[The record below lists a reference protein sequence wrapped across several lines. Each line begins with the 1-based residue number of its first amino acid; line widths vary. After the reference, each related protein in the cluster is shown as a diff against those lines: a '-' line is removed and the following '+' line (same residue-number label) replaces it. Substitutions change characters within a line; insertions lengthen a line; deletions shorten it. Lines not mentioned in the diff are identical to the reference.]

1 MRVCG
6 RFKTPLRPRDNSIG
20 VGALLRHRRRRG
32 LGAIVWNGIARET
45 VEGRGAVSGSLAGM
59 FPARRRASKLV
70 GKQIQLSWRAPRPS
84 TVSLLDF
91 IVVHLNR
98 PKSPASTAWTF
109 SLAISG
115 GPPPRKV

>member
-1 MRVCG
+1 MI
-6 RFKTPLRPRDNSIG
+6 LSQQSS
-20 VGALLRHRRRRG
+20 AG
-32 LGAIVWNGIARET
+32 LQHIDLASGGEGIPE
-45 VEGRGAVSGSLAGM
+45 
-59 FPARRRASKLV
+59 
-70 GKQIQLSWRAPRPS
+70 IQLSWRAPRPS

-115 GPPPRKV
+115 GPPPRKVWNPWLAWATTGRNACQDHLRECSRRASL